1 MAIDLITRN
10 EWNARRPKGAYTPI
24 NSTRGAKVHYT
35 GGVVPASIV
44 HDHAICVRLVQGFQN
59 HHMDGNGWM
68 DLAYSMAACPHR
80 KVFEGR
86 GPHKLTAANGAGLN
100 SQHYSVLAL
109 VGSSGFTQP
118 NPGLLH
124 GIRDAIDY
132 LRAHGRA
139 GNEIRGHRDGFSTS
153 CPGKPLYDWVK
164 DGAPR
169 PGGGAGPGTPGGQTP
184 KPPAKPPSTGKQS
197 AWPGRYLAYKPDALM
212 SGADVAQWQRM
223 LRKRGYTIDVDGKF
237 GKMTRAA
244 TIVLQRAAGEVP
256 DGIVGPNTWRAGF

>member
-1 MAIDLITRN
+1 MAIDLITRRD
-10 EWNARRPKGAYTPI
+10 WNARRPAGAYTPI
-24 NSTRGAKVHYT
+24 NSTRGVKVHYT

-44 HDHAICVRLVQGFQN
+44 QDHAVCVRLVQGFQK

-68 DLAYSMAACPHR
+68 DFAYSLAACPHR

-109 VGSSGFTQP
+109 VGSSGFTRP
-118 NPGLLH
+118 NNGVLH

-132 LRAHGRA
+132 LRQHGRA
-139 GNEIRGHRDGFSTS
+139 GNEIRGHRDGFSTT
-153 CPGKPLYDWVK
+153 CPGQPLYDWIK

-169 PGGGAGPGTPGGQTP
+169 PGGEPAGNGGGQS
-184 KPPAKPPSTGKQS
+184 KPTKPSGKPG

-212 SGADVAQWQRM
+212 RGQDIADWQRM
-223 LRKRGYTIDVDGKF
+223 LKRKGYTVDVDGVF

-256 DGIVGPNTWRAGF
+256 DGIVGPNTWRIGS